1 VSSTPD
7 TDVLVLGAG
16 PVGLLAAIQ
25 LSERGL
31 RVRIVDKYTRT
42 ALRSYALALHARSLR
57 LLDEFGLGRT
67 LDDHGHRLEELEIH
81 HPDGAARI
89 DLTHVGGSYP
99 YLLVL
104 PQNLLE
110 GALEQ
115 RLADN
120 GVRVEWGHQVLNF
133 DAGADGVH
141 TLLIETPGDDEASSD
156 PPATERVH
164 SIFLVGAD
172 GGDSLTRRLL
182 GVETAG
188 TAPATL
194 GLLEFERAIET
205 PSRLHV
211 TLNPDTVDVMWPL
224 SSGRGRWSVE
234 LGGPVADDV
243 LPWIKQTVAERSP
256 WFGGEFGAVEWVTTV
271 DFERRLAARS
281 GRGPVWMIGDAMHFT
296 SPIGVQSMNIGMREA
311 QDLSRRIADILQDGG
326 SPKLL
331 DYYNEDRQREWK
343 MMLGI
348 KERLEEKG
356 TPPGWARA
364 AGQRLVECLPASGR
378 DLNLLLE
385 QVGLR
390 LNWMR
395 GQARGSGARPL

>member
-1 VSSTPD
+1 MSSEPD

-16 PVGLLAAIQ
+16 PVGLVAAIQ

-31 RVRIVDKYTRT
+31 RVRIVDKYSRT
-42 ALRSYALALHARSLR
+42 ALRSYALALHAGSLR

-89 DLTHVGGSYP
+89 DLAQVGGP
-99 YLLVL
+99 HPHVLVL
-104 PQNLLE
+104 PQYLLE

-115 RLADN
+115 RLAGN
-120 GVRVEWGHQVLNF
+120 GVQVEWGRQALNF

-141 TLLIETPGDDEASSD
+141 TLLMETPDEDEISTD
-156 PPATERVH
+156 PPETERVH
-164 SIFLVGAD
+164 STFLIGAD

-182 GVETAG
+182 GIEIPGA
-188 TAPATL
+188 APATL

-211 TLNPDTVDVMWPL
+211 TLCADSVDVMWPL
-224 SSGRGRWSVE
+224 SAGRGRWSVE
-234 LGGPVADDV
+234 LGGPASDEV
-243 LPWIKQTVAERSP
+243 LPRIKSAVAERSP
-256 WFGGEFGAVEWVTTV
+256 WFGEDLGVVEWVTTV

-281 GRGPVWMIGDAMHFT
+281 GRGPVWMIGDALHFT
-296 SPIGVQSMNIGMREA
+296 SPIGVQSMNIGLREA
-311 QDLSRRIADILQDGG
+311 QDLARRIADILQDDG

-331 DYYNEDRQREWK
+331 DYHNEDRQREWK

-348 KERLEEKG
+348 KDRLEAKG
-356 TPPGWARA
+356 SPPAWAQA
-364 AGQRLVECLPASGR
+364 AGHRLVEILPASGR
-378 DLNLLLE
+378 DLNRLLE

-395 GQARGSGARPL
+395 GQARG